1 MNEILT
7 KILLNIPEH
16 NVCQPPKSTNI
27 DNYIVTQL
35 ENPHAKQIKRKLNIL
50 VKTIISIFEI

>member
-16 NVCQPPKSTNI
+16 NVCQPAKSTNI
-27 DNYIVTQL
+27 DNYMVTQL
-35 ENPHAKQIKRKLNIL
+35 ENPHAKQIKTQ
-50 VKTIISIFEI
+50 VC